1 MPLRKFCAHPGCN
14 KVIDITKTYCDRHT
28 VTKAQRDKEY
38 DTKHRDRKAKAFYN
52 SKAWQIVRQRVLTLD
67 NHIDLYLYATER
79 RIVKASLV
87 HHIIEYREDPS
98 KGLDP
103 NNLIS
108 VSEETHEKT
117 IKQAYSNEESKKEMQ
132 DQLRKAIK
140 EYRNVKARGGG
151 KKVLAV

>member
-28 VTKAQRDKEY
+28 VTKAQKDREY
-38 DTKHRDRKAKAFYN
+38 DAKHRDRKAKAFYN
-52 SKAWQIVRQRVLTLD
+52 AKAWQIVRQRVLTLD

-117 IKQAYSNEESKKEMQ
+117 IKQAYANEESKREMQ

-140 EYRNVKARGGG
+140 EYRNVKE
-151 KKVLAV
+151 